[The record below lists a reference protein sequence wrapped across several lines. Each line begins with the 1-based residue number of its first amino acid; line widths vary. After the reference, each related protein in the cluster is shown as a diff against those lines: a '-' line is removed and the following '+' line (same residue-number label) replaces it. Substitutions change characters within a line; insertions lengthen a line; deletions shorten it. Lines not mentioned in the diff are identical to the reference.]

1 MTTDRDESGLIRSW
15 LDETY
20 KAERDAQ
27 PFLDRVL
34 DDVPNTPQR
43 RRRWWHL
50 PTLRR
55 TPAAP
60 TTKETTEY
68 QPAPTPALN
77 GHTPTVTGRTT
88 SMLSPV
94 KAITA
99 VVLAFAIGG
108 VFLITQPFGGTTD
121 VAPGAATDTGA
132 PEAAWVTGTIGLGN
146 CILPESEEV
155 SPEVVR
161 LREHCAPQRWTMSD
175 SRLSGTATETWY
187 SDSFPTDP
195 VSLVQIGRNDVQ
207 TEDGA
212 WVCTFGPRAGQ
223 GTSRGVSKE
232 LRHEVCIGSGSNDGL
247 TAVLTVDLSEFTVEG
262 LIFSGELPPMP
273 DAPAE

>member
-1 MTTDRDESGLIRSW
+1 MFSPT
-15 LDETY
+15 
-20 KAERDAQ
+20 
-27 PFLDRVL
+27 
-34 DDVPNTPQR
+34 NTVV
-43 RRRWWHL
+43 
-50 PTLRR
+50 
-55 TPAAP
+55 A
-60 TTKETTEY
+60 
-68 QPAPTPALN
+68 
-77 GHTPTVTGRTT
+77 G
-88 SMLSPV
+88 
-94 KAITA
+94 
-99 VVLAFAIGG
+99 VLAFAIGG

-121 VAPGAATDTGA
+121 LAPGAATDTDA

-155 SPEVVR
+155 TPEVVR

-175 SRLSGTATETWY
+175 PRLSGTATETWY

-195 VSLVQIGRNDVQ
+195 VSVVQIGRNDVQ

-223 GTSRGVSKE
+223 GTSRMVSKE

-247 TAVLTVDLSEFTVEG
+247 TAVLTVDLSGSTVEG